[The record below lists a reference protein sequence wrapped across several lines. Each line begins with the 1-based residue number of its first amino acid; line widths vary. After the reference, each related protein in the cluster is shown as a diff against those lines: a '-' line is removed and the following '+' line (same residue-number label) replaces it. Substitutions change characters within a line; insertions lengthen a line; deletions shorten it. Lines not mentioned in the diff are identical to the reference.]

1 MRCGHGVQ
9 EGAAAVRAEAEA
21 TRGLEGVFKVAPS
34 SIESRWSQS
43 RYASEHAVLLTTQV
57 ELVKPD
63 ALRLDRRVNFL
74 VRKEQLLKRPE
85 EQAEVCNSG
94 SSAFRDGGGVGVATA
109 NLSTGWFGGVQDAE
123 IVKRNSVAEVRL
135 VKGSSFLRRFE
146 EMHAERAS
154 RGEAASSSSP
164 QAAAAGE
171 NALASQHLRRLSIA
185 PRQVK
190 PPLMTLPSNRGE
202 RTHLAA
208 PQSACPLEPFAPNN
222 GHLNLVSLKQPL

>member
-85 EQAEVCNSG
+85 EQAER
-94 SSAFRDGGGVGVATA
+94 AMERAT
-109 NLSTGWFGGVQDAE
+109 GEEG
-123 IVKRNSVAEVRL
+123 
-135 VKGSSFLRRFE
+135 KGR
-146 EMHAERAS
+146 ERAS
-154 RGEAASSSSP
+154 GTGYNCHHCHDGE
-164 QAAAAGE
+164 
-171 NALASQHLRRLSIA
+171 
-185 PRQVK
+185 
-190 PPLMTLPSNRGE
+190 
-202 RTHLAA
+202 
-208 PQSACPLEPFAPNN
+208 
-222 GHLNLVSLKQPL
+222 